1 MSHTIDVDL
10 QEFFDWIDGKISDV
24 EYLFNREPTPL
35 ERLHGPVIG
44 TRCDAY
50 HDVTIYADG
59 YEDRYYLG
67 D

>member
-10 QEFFDWIDGKISDV
+10 QEFFDWINGKISDV
-24 EYLFNREPTPL
+24 EYLFNREPTSL
-35 ERLHGPVIG
+35 ERLHGSVIG
-44 TRCDAY
+44 TRFDGY
-50 HDVTIYADG
+50 NDVTIYADG